1 MTGEERR
8 KAIIEIISKS
18 TKPVS
23 GTALAKQFQV
33 SRQVIVQDIALLR
46 AADYDI
52 YSAARGY
59 MLMPSLSEN
68 KNKEVSK
75 DTDAITR
82 VFHVSHTDEQM
93 EDELNTIVDMGGRVL
108 DVYVEHA
115 VYGAIRTALPI
126 ACRRH
131 VQEFMSSIH
140 SGKSTPLKN
149 LTSMTVLWKIIFSG
163 DQMGYLNS
171 WLMKLGV
178 IDAPIIWLLDS
189 RYLLPIIIIVALWS
203 SMGVGF
209 LAMLAGILN
218 ADEELYEAAA
228 IDGVKNRFQEMI
240 YITIPTMKPQ
250 MLFGAVMAI
259 VGAFQNGAI
268 GVQLSG
274 TNPTPNYA
282 GQLIVNHIEDYG
294 FLRYEMGYAAAVSV
308 VLLLMVYAFSKFF
321 GKMFRED

>member
-149 LTSMTVLWKIIFSG
+149 LTAGDHYQTVEADDEDTLDYIEKALKEK
-163 DQMGYLNS
+163 GYLCS
-171 WLMKLGV
+171 
-178 IDAPIIWLLDS
+178 
-189 RYLLPIIIIVALWS
+189 
-203 SMGVGF
+203 
-209 LAMLAGILN
+209 
-218 ADEELYEAAA
+218 E
-228 IDGVKNRFQEMI
+228 
-240 YITIPTMKPQ
+240 
-250 MLFGAVMAI
+250 
-259 VGAFQNGAI
+259 
-268 GVQLSG
+268 
-274 TNPTPNYA
+274 
-282 GQLIVNHIEDYG
+282 
-294 FLRYEMGYAAAVSV
+294 
-308 VLLLMVYAFSKFF
+308 
-321 GKMFRED
+321 

>member
-93 EDELNTIVDMGGRVL
+93 EFL
-108 DVYVEHA
+108 DKW
-115 VYGAIRTALPI
+115 IK
-126 ACRRH
+126 
-131 VQEFMSSIH
+131 Q
-140 SGKSTPLKN
+140 
-149 LTSMTVLWKIIFSG
+149 
-163 DQMGYLNS
+163 
-171 WLMKLGV
+171 
-178 IDAPIIWLLDS
+178 
-189 RYLLPIIIIVALWS
+189 
-203 SMGVGF
+203 
-209 LAMLAGILN
+209 
-218 ADEELYEAAA
+218 
-228 IDGVKNRFQEMI
+228 
-240 YITIPTMKPQ
+240 
-250 MLFGAVMAI
+250 
-259 VGAFQNGAI
+259 
-268 GVQLSG
+268 
-274 TNPTPNYA
+274 
-282 GQLIVNHIEDYG
+282 
-294 FLRYEMGYAAAVSV
+294 
-308 VLLLMVYAFSKFF
+308 
-321 GKMFRED
+321 

>member
-1 MTGEERR
+1 MIVRGRLGIIMTGEERR
-8 KAIIEIISKS
+8 KAIIEIISES

-149 LTSMTVLWKIIFSG
+149 LTAGDHYHTVEADDEDTLDYIEKALKEK
-163 DQMGYLNS
+163 GYLCS
-171 WLMKLGV
+171 
-178 IDAPIIWLLDS
+178 
-189 RYLLPIIIIVALWS
+189 
-203 SMGVGF
+203 
-209 LAMLAGILN
+209 
-218 ADEELYEAAA
+218 E
-228 IDGVKNRFQEMI
+228 
-240 YITIPTMKPQ
+240 
-250 MLFGAVMAI
+250 
-259 VGAFQNGAI
+259 
-268 GVQLSG
+268 
-274 TNPTPNYA
+274 
-282 GQLIVNHIEDYG
+282 
-294 FLRYEMGYAAAVSV
+294 
-308 VLLLMVYAFSKFF
+308 
-321 GKMFRED
+321 

>member
-1 MTGEERR
+1 MNAEKRR
-8 KAIIEIISKS
+8 DNILKLLAESDS
-18 TKPVS
+18 PLS
-23 GTALAKQFQV
+23 GTDLAKCLAV

-149 LTSMTVLWKIIFSG
+149 LTAGDHYHTVEADDEDTLDYIEEALKEK
-163 DQMGYLNS
+163 GYLCS
-171 WLMKLGV
+171 
-178 IDAPIIWLLDS
+178 
-189 RYLLPIIIIVALWS
+189 
-203 SMGVGF
+203 
-209 LAMLAGILN
+209 
-218 ADEELYEAAA
+218 E
-228 IDGVKNRFQEMI
+228 
-240 YITIPTMKPQ
+240 
-250 MLFGAVMAI
+250 
-259 VGAFQNGAI
+259 
-268 GVQLSG
+268 
-274 TNPTPNYA
+274 
-282 GQLIVNHIEDYG
+282 
-294 FLRYEMGYAAAVSV
+294 
-308 VLLLMVYAFSKFF
+308 
-321 GKMFRED
+321 

>member
-115 VYGAIRTALPI
+115 VYGAIRTALPS
-126 ACRRH
+126 C
-131 VQEFMSSIH
+131 
-140 SGKSTPLKN
+140 
-149 LTSMTVLWKIIFSG
+149 
-163 DQMGYLNS
+163 
-171 WLMKLGV
+171 
-178 IDAPIIWLLDS
+178 
-189 RYLLPIIIIVALWS
+189 
-203 SMGVGF
+203 
-209 LAMLAGILN
+209 AGI
-218 ADEELYEAAA
+218 YEQYSQWQ
-228 IDGVKNRFQEMI
+228 INTLKESYSRRS
-240 YITIPTMKPQ
+240 
-250 MLFGAVMAI
+250 
-259 VGAFQNGAI
+259 
-268 GVQLSG
+268 LS
-274 TNPTPNYA
+274 
-282 GQLIVNHIEDYG
+282 YG
-294 FLRYEMGYAAAVSV
+294 RS
-308 VLLLMVYAFSKFF
+308 
-321 GKMFRED
+321 R